1 MSNSTF
7 NDRFNAWKN
16 GASYWKDIRGID
28 LYNNS
33 NTKQEDQPT
42 MTHDEMQ
49 ALNRQVNSIV
59 QHYDNGKDGY
69 TLPEVTITADYPH
82 RDRVYNVADN
92 STSNFVSRLKD
103 ENRKTKIVK
112 IAMVD
117 KRESAYATSAYF
129 STGDIAMRVPLDI
142 WVEMPIILIKMAEDA
157 QALVH
162 IESGGLTTSKFQKKY
177 VVEYK
182 QLTGGSEESPIKY

>member
-49 ALNRQVNSIV
+49 ALN
-59 QHYDNGKDGY
+59 
-69 TLPEVTITADYPH
+69 
-82 RDRVYNVADN
+82 
-92 STSNFVSRLKD
+92 
-103 ENRKTKIVK
+103 
-112 IAMVD
+112 
-117 KRESAYATSAYF
+117 
-129 STGDIAMRVPLDI
+129 
-142 WVEMPIILIKMAEDA
+142 
-157 QALVH
+157 
-162 IESGGLTTSKFQKKY
+162 
-177 VVEYK
+177 
-182 QLTGGSEESPIKY
+182 

>member
-33 NTKQEDQPT
+33 NTKQEDQPA

-59 QHYDNGKDGY
+59 QYYDNGKDDQFERNVMESKNLDQ
-69 TLPEVTITADYPH
+69 TLPLLH
-82 RDRVYNVADN
+82 
-92 STSNFVSRLKD
+92 
-103 ENRKTKIVK
+103 
-112 IAMVD
+112 
-117 KRESAYATSAYF
+117 
-129 STGDIAMRVPLDI
+129 
-142 WVEMPIILIKMAEDA
+142 
-157 QALVH
+157 
-162 IESGGLTTSKFQKKY
+162 Y
-177 VVEYK
+177 VLRSV
-182 QLTGGSEESPIKY
+182 